1 MEFDYLS
8 KYCKFK
14 KSIAVLKR
22 QSEIEAK
29 ASKEVFGALEK
40 SKRQELAVLEHYIDS
55 LEAQLKACDQEVH
68 TMKHYKDKDYPKQVV
83 RIAQLKS
90 NVLSEE
96 EKFQVQLCELQRMI
110 AEEEYAREKL
120 VDADFCQLQ
129 MTAVHEIL
137 LLKQKIP
144 QLKAEIGS
152 LKQQI
157 SCALQCLKR

>member
-68 TMKHYKDKDYPKQVV
+68 TMKHYKVRVNCIFDIAHVYHCWPYVV
-83 RIAQLKS
+83 A
-90 NVLSEE
+90 
-96 EKFQVQLCELQRMI
+96 
-110 AEEEYAREKL
+110 Y
-120 VDADFCQLQ
+120 
-129 MTAVHEIL
+129 L
-137 LLKQKIP
+137 LLVCF
-144 QLKAEIGS
+144 
-152 LKQQI
+152 QI
-157 SCALQCLKR
+157 